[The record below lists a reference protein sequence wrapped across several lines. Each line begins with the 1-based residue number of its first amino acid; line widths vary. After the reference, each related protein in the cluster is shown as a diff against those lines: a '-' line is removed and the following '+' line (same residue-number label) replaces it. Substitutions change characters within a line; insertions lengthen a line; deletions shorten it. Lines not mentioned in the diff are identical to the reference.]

1 MTGLRPSPESEGR
14 PPHDTSR
21 TDSAHPNDPPCRTG
35 PPSGFDESSGTVAVV
50 LDFVGA
56 TLPQLDELLRTMRLR
71 PEGPG
76 RAGSLFQWSRGTQ
89 DGVRV
94 TEVWHSQHHFEDF
107 FQEEIAPRLSEAG
120 LREPEIT
127 TYQVHGYLTQGPA
140 VPQNGDPDGSIKA

>member
-1 MTGLRPSPESEGR
+1 MTLLEQTPPARTIPRAVPE
-14 PPHDTSR
+14 P
-21 TDSAHPNDPPCRTG
+21 A
-35 PPSGFDESSGTVAVV
+35 SGFDQSSGTVAVV

-94 TEVWHSQHHFEDF
+94 TEVWQSHDYFESF
-107 FQEEIAPRLSEAG
+107 FRAELRPRLAEAG
-120 LREPEIT
+120 LKEPEVT
-127 TYQVHGYLTQGPA
+127 TYEVHSYLTQGPGVA
-140 VPQNGDPDGSIKA
+140 QEAEDDGADGSGRL